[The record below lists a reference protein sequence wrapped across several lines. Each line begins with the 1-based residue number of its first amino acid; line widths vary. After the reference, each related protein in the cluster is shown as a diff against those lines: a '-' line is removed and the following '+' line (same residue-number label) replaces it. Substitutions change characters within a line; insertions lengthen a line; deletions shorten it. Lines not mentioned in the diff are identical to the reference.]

1 MHPSE
6 VVVPLK
12 VTNTDGEEFEVLECQ
27 TSILWPWDFLTWMWD
42 SGVFLQWI
50 ADDPASAHQRNRE
63 YWQQCAHLDFYKRLE
78 MTADQHDFT
87 VPLFVHADGVKIY
100 KNQKG
105 LGVFNQQCKQER
117 GIYQNQISSYLA
129 EGEPHHQREKPWC
142 YWYFVW
148 VYHEQHAFWKISSTR
163 SQWQPFWPKLSRSW

>member
-63 YWQQCAHLDFYKRLE
+63 YWQQCAHLDFYKRTSKKQRIL
-78 MTADQHDFT
+78 AT
-87 VPLFVHADGVKIY
+87 VCSPRFLQTIGND
-100 KNQKG
+100 
-105 LGVFNQQCKQER
+105 CR
-117 GIYQNQISSYLA
+117 
-129 EGEPHHQREKPWC
+129 
-142 YWYFVW
+142 
-148 VYHEQHAFWKISSTR
+148 ST
-163 SQWQPFWPKLSRSW
+163 